1 MIVAGLALQAVGLF
15 AYGAWRAWARQ
26 GDIDM
31 AVRAAEYALFRDR
44 IYPNASLEPPP
55 SSDATLYT
63 VYPPYAF
70 PLFAFFFEPG
80 GLVQG
85 RFVIEALSLAS
96 LVVMGMF
103 AYRTLISHGPLLAW
117 VGALSGA
124 AIAGNGTA
132 LSVGQFSILCVGL
145 IVQQMI
151 FLERGKPLAAG
162 VCWALAMIKP
172 QIALPFA
179 VLFPMRRQMAGGF
192 LGAALLGA
200 LTVAACEW
208 TGVSL
213 GRMIE
218 FWGRGM
224 SLRFLEHGVVVG
236 PGGIAKTLGID
247 HRTIQIIAIG
257 VMGALLVPVA
267 ILMRRTRDAAMLPVA
282 ALCAVCGMLC
292 FYHRHYDN
300 IMLFPTVLAALHTA
314 AAKPSRTTVAVA
326 TAMLVSVLIPK
337 RLLHDVPLHEAA
349 LAITWV
355 TAAVVPFATAA
366 ITRNRSGDKDEH

>member
-1 MIVAGLALQAVGLF
+1 MVVAGLALQAAALF
-15 AYGAWRAWARQ
+15 AYGALCAWARQ
-26 GDIDM
+26 ADGDM
-31 AVRAAEYALFRDR
+31 AARAAEYALFRNGV
-44 IYPNASLEPPP
+44 YPNAWLEQPP
-55 SSDATLYT
+55 SSDLTYYT

-85 RFVIEALSLAS
+85 RFLIESLSLAS
-96 LVVMGMF
+96 LVVMGMY

-132 LSVGQFSILCVGL
+132 FSLGQFSILCVGL

-151 FLERGKPLAAG
+151 FLERGRPLAAG
-162 VCWALAMIKP
+162 ACWALAMIKP
-172 QIALPFA
+172 QIAMPFL
-179 VLFPMRRQMAGGF
+179 VLFLMRRQMAGGF
-192 LGAALLGA
+192 FGAALLGA
-200 LTVAACEW
+200 LTAAACQW

-213 GRMIE
+213 GKMLD

-224 SLRFLEHGVVVG
+224 SLRFLEDGVCVG
-236 PGGIAKTLGID
+236 PGGIAKMFGID
-247 HRTIQIIAIG
+247 YRTMQLIALG
-257 VMGALLVPVA
+257 VMGAMLVPAVS
-267 ILMRRTRDAAMLPVA
+267 LVRRARDVAMLSVA

-300 IMLFPTVLAALHTA
+300 IMLFPTLLAALHTA
-314 AAKPSRTTVAVA
+314 AATPSRTTVAVA
-326 TAMLVSVLIPK
+326 TAMLVSVLLPK
-337 RLLHDVPLHEAA
+337 RLLRDIPLHEAV

-355 TAAVVPFATAA
+355 TAAVVPLATAA
-366 ITRNRSGDKDEH
+366 MARKCSRQE